1 MATEPPPES
10 VELEVNAEEWRVR
23 KHRERF
29 LLKAGF
35 SEFTAFRLAMRFDI
49 EKEHAAR
56 LLERSGDELWV
67 LDQLID

>member
-35 SEFTAFRLAMRFDI
+35 TEFTAFRLAMRFDI